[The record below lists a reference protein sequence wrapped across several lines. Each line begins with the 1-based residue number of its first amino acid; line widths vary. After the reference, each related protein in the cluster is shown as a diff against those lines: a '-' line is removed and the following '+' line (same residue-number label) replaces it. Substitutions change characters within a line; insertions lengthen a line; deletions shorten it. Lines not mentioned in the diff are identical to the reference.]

1 MIVNIDDRSLV
12 INTDSLNSCLIQ
24 LLNSYFKPSQSFVFD
39 VNNNNLQMLGLR
51 LEMQIHE

>member
-1 MIVNIDDRSLV
+1 MIINIDDRSLV